1 MTPHLA
7 MAVTEQTQ
15 VGEARRAA
23 VALAGTL
30 GLDETRVGR
39 VALVAT
45 ELGNNLVRH
54 AGGGR
59 MLIGAGWSPA
69 GPVLD
74 LISVDQGPGM
84 DIGRCLGDGYSTG
97 GTAGTGFGAVQ
108 RLSDAFSAFSAP
120 QRGAVALSR
129 IGRVAP
135 PAAGDLMVGGVALAA
150 PGEVVC
156 GDAWF
161 ACLGSLAG
169 GGTQLRLLV
178 ADGLGHGPE
187 AAAAADAAVALLRS
201 EGACGQPPSAVLRA
215 AHTALRGTRGAA
227 AAVALLD
234 GAARTVVF
242 AGAGNVAGRLLSGV
256 DDRSLLSQH
265 GTVGVQMRTLTDL
278 VYPWPAHACLVLH
291 SDGMASRWQLGA
303 EAALLQCD
311 PAVIAAWLLRD
322 HLRGRDDA
330 TAVVV
335 RAH

>member
-45 ELGNNLVRH
+45 ELGHNLVRH

-59 MLIGAGWSPA
+59 MLIGAGWSPG

-74 LISVDQGPGM
+74 VISVDEGPGM
-84 DIGRCLGDGYSTG
+84 DIARCLGDGYSTG
-97 GTAGTGFGAVQ
+97 GTAGNGFGAVQ
-108 RLSDAFSAFSAP
+108 RLSDTFSAFSAP
-120 QRGAVALSR
+120 RRGAVVLSR
-129 IGRVAP
+129 IGSVAP
-135 PAAGDLMVGGVALAA
+135 AAPGDLMVAGVALPA

-156 GDAWF
+156 GDAWC
-161 ACLGSLAG
+161 ACPGKRADG
-169 GGTQLRLLV
+169 GLQLRVLV
-178 ADGLGHGPE
+178 ADGLGHGPD
-187 AAAAADAAVALLRS
+187 AAAAADAAAAVLRS
-201 EGACGQPPSAVLRA
+201 DGARGQSPSAVLQA

-234 GAARTVVF
+234 GTARTVHF
-242 AGAGNVAGRLLSGV
+242 AGAGNITGRLLSGV
-256 DDRSLLSQH
+256 EDRSLLSQH

-278 VYPWPAHACLVLH
+278 AYPWPAHGCLVLH